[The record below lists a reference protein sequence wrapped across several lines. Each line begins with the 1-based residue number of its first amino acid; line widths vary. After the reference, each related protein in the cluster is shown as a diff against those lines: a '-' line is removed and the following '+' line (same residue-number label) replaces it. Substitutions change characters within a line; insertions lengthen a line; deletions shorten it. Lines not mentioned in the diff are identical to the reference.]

1 MVTPGA
7 GDLWPAIGKTTST
20 ESVFGHGDEG
30 RQPRRPRSVA
40 SVALYISHDGDLWNR
55 VDTSDIGEGGA
66 GEVDAI
72 TATPRQQTIFG
83 SPPSSPPTSSNT
95 RSMTAGVI
103 ATYARRPASTLLR
116 LSAVRDPGAGA
127 ERLHD
132 VGRVMDGP
140 ASPAPWRNAVDGAQ

>member
-1 MVTPGA
+1 LVTPGA
-7 GDLWPAIGKTTST
+7 GDLWPAIGKTPSP
-20 ESVFGHGDEG
+20 ESVFGHGDAG
-30 RQPRRPRSVA
+30 RPPRRPRSVA

-95 RSMTAGVI
+95 RSMMAG
-103 ATYARRPASTLLR
+103 
-116 LSAVRDPGAGA
+116 
-127 ERLHD
+127 
-132 VGRVMDGP
+132 
-140 ASPAPWRNAVDGAQ
+140 